1 MEQLFS
7 HHFEAMKNGTT
18 PLPTDFECYRNLVNF
33 YDEKCGRLSDYG
45 MKYLKLM
52 VAECESIKAFPA
64 ALDSTKHRIEKVCTN
79 PTEWS
84 KFEWLKTFILN
95 QIFLKFLKNL
105 KELNFFIK

>member
-1 MEQLFS
+1 MRHFLIFELITNSERMKIDSVMEQLFS
-7 HHFEAMKNGTT
+7 HHFEAVKNGTN

-64 ALDSTKHRIEKVCTN
+64 ALDSTKHRIEKVCKN
-79 PTEWS
+79 PIEW
-84 KFEWLKTFILN
+84 N
-95 QIFLKFLKNL
+95 
-105 KELNFFIK
+105 